1 MSAATV
7 KKLGSNVG
15 WAKAV
20 STAKGEEA
28 VWGVVAEMGERWQHS
43 NANEERGRMAL
54 GVRIRAAAV
63 IGGKGTP
70 QRGQTEENGENAH
83 QSTEL

>member
-1 MSAATV
+1 MQMKSV
-7 KKLGSNVG
+7 
-15 WAKAV
+15 AV
-20 STAKGEEA
+20 DDEKD
-28 VWGVVAEMGERWQHS
+28 
-43 NANEERGRMAL
+43 RMAL